1 MKKNK
6 SKKNNNFIFLII
18 QFFQLLV
25 LILLKWNKIMMGP
38 VLFYG
43 LLVILSLLSLIV
55 FYLNYSGNQN
65 KASFALFIVFMCFL
79 LNNFDY
85 YRVSYNYNKYKKLY
99 NYVANNLNKFKKEKN
114 ASYALLGK
122 YDYLSKEGMISYED
136 KELVIFTVYD
146 KEYLIYC
153 CKQNKVEKKYDN
165 KIKSIKNIDN
175 CFYYVVLK

>member
-1 MKKNK
+1 MKKK
-6 SKKNNNFIFLII
+6 DKKKNNNYIFALI
-18 QFFQLLV
+18 QLFQLLV
-25 LILLKWNKIMMGP
+25 LLLLKWNKIMMGP

-43 LLVILSLLSLIV
+43 LLVVLSILSLIV

-65 KASFALFIVFMCFL
+65 MVSFALFIIFMCVL

-85 YRVSYNYNKYKKLY
+85 YRVSYNYKKYKKSY
-99 NYVANNLNKFKKEKN
+99 NYVVNNLNKFKKEDG
-114 ASYALLGK
+114 SSSALLDK
-122 YDYLSKEGMISYED
+122 YSYLSRDDMISYED

-153 CKQNKVEKKYDN
+153 CKQNKVEKKYSK

-175 CFYYVVLK
+175 CFYYVALK